1 MIKRTITIS
10 SPSHLSLDRGQL
22 VVYNKDRDQ
31 ARTLPIEDIGY
42 LLLENDRI
50 TLTLPLI
57 RYCLEQNV
65 GVIVC
70 DDRHLPLG
78 SLIPL
83 SGHEQTGKR
92 VRLQAEPS
100 KPLIKQLW
108 RRVVISKINNQADLV
123 RCRDAACARTL
134 KEIAREVLSG
144 DNTNREGVA
153 ARQYWSGLLGP
164 DFIRDREGAFP
175 NDLLNYG
182 YAILRAI
189 TARAIVGSG
198 LSPEIGLFHHNQY
211 NALPLADDLMEPYRP
226 FVDEIVLSL
235 MVSGSSTLDKDER
248 GLLKQVSCTEV
259 SIGGLVRPVQLAMSM
274 TTASLAKCYEQGKA
288 DKLLLPSFV
297 I

>member
-22 VVYNKDRDQ
+22 VVYNKDKDQ
-31 ARTLPIEDIGY
+31 ACTLPIEDIGY

-78 SLIPL
+78 SLLSL
-83 SGHEQTGKR
+83 SGHELTGMR

-100 KPLIKQLW
+100 KPLVKQLW

-123 RCRDAACARTL
+123 RCRDAFCTRTL

-144 DNTNREGVA
+144 DSTNREGVA

-175 NDLLNYG
+175 NELLNYG

-235 MVSGSSTLDKDER
+235 MVSGSSTLDKEAR
-248 GLLKQVSCTEV
+248 GRLIQVSCTEV

-288 DKLLLPSFV
+288 DDLLLPSFV
-297 I
+297 T